1 MEKYLQEKK
10 SMCTKRDNRPQAAS
24 STSSSTHFAVPCGIK
39 KKSINRISSEAQIP
53 RLVPELCPFS
63 LCMVSTEEP

>member
-24 STSSSTHFAVPCGIK
+24 SSTHFAVPCGK
-39 KKSINRISSEAQIP
+39 KNKQ
-53 RLVPELCPFS
+53 
-63 LCMVSTEEP
+63 